1 MEEIMKNIIDARGL
15 PCPQPVIKAKKALE
29 QYKVITVIVS
39 DQTACDN
46 VGNMAK
52 SQGCSVSVQKKKDGI
67 YLSIDKTESEA
78 ETKALSIENIR
89 FSGQKKTVL
98 AVSQNRMGKGDDQ
111 LGEILIRMFF
121 HTLAETPPLPET
133 IVFFN
138 SGVKLTVEGS
148 EIIGDLKEIANKG
161 TKILICGTCLDFFK
175 IKDKIKVGNVSN
187 LYDVKE
193 VLFAAEKIIHI

>member
-1 MEEIMKNIIDARGL
+1 MEQLLKNIIDARGL
-15 PCPQPVIKAKKALE
+15 PCPQPVIKTKKALE
-29 QYKVITVIVS
+29 QHKVLTVIVS

-46 VGNMAK
+46 VSAIAR
-52 SQGCSVSVQKKKDGI
+52 SQGCSVSAQKKKDGI

-89 FSGQKKTVL
+89 FTGQKKTVL
-98 AVSQNRMGKGDDQ
+98 VISQNRMGKGDDQ

-138 SGVKLTVEGS
+138 SGVKLTVDGS
-148 EIIGDLKEIANKG
+148 EIIDDLKEIANKG
-161 TKILICGTCLDFFK
+161 TKLLVCGTCLDFFK
-175 IKDKIKVGNVSN
+175 IKDTIKVGNVSN

-193 VLFAAEKIIHI
+193 ALFAADKIITI